1 MSFYWDERFL
11 RHLDINSI
19 KVICEIG
26 ARYGDESEK
35 LSSIFKDAQILS
47 FECNPI
53 LVKGCRERLQK
64 LPNVRFFDFG
74 LGEQNTVMPF
84 YHYTENNDGASS
96 LYKRID
102 FNNTQKHIGDV
113 VIRTLPSVLVEN
125 DIQHVNLV
133 CMDIQGYELNVLRG
147 CGDYFNKIDYVIME
161 EPKPVPN
168 EYYLPK
174 GVHSSYVGAPTSQEI
189 KAFMNSHNFYEIERV
204 PENMI
209 EDNVMYKR
217 QM

>member
-1 MSFYWDERFL
+1 MSYYWDTRFL
-11 RHLDINSI
+11 RHLDNI

-35 LSSIFKDAQILS
+35 LSSIFKEAQIFS

-53 LVKGCRERLQK
+53 LVKGCRERLQNIQ
-64 LPNVRFFDFG
+64 NVRFFDIG
-74 LGEQNTVMPF
+74 IGEQNTTMPF

-102 FNNTQKHIGDV
+102 FDDTQKYVGDV
-113 VIRTLPSVLVEN
+113 TIKTLPSVLLEN
-125 DIQHVNLV
+125 DVQHVNLL

-147 CGDYFNKIDYVIME
+147 CGEYLKEIDYIIME

-168 EYYLPK
+168 ENYLPR
-174 GVHSSYVGAPTSQEI
+174 GVHSKYVGAPTSQEI
-189 KAFMNSHNFYEIERV
+189 KAFMNSNNFFEIERI

-209 EDNVMYKR
+209 EDNVMYRR
-217 QM
+217 Q